1 MSNPLELSIV
11 IPAYNEAARLPATL
25 KTIRDYLEKQTW
37 SAEVIVVND
46 GSTDQTVGVVEELL
60 TKWESLRLVDNHG
73 NCGKGFSIRHGTL
86 QAKGKIVLFSDAD
99 LSTPVSELPKLVMPI
114 LRDDC
119 DITLGSRGI
128 DRSLIGVHQSRFR
141 EISGMIFNL
150 LVQITIGLPYK
161 DTQCGFKAFKREAS
175 LPVFERQ
182 TIMGFGFDPEFL
194 YIGRKRGLRIREIPI
209 RWNHVEGTTVHLLQD
224 SLKMFLDLILIRW
237 NDLNGKYS

>member
-73 NCGKGFSIRHGTL
+73 NYGKGYSIRHGTL

-99 LSTPVSELPKLVMPI
+99 LSAPVSELPKLVMPI
-114 LRDDC
+114 LRGDC

-141 EISGMIFNL
+141 EISGVIFNL
-150 LVQITIGLPYK
+150 LVRLTIGLPYR

-182 TIMGFGFDPEFL
+182 TIMGFGFDPEVL
-194 YIGRKRGLRIREIPI
+194 YIGMKRGLRIREIPV
-209 RWNHVEGTTVHLLQD
+209 RWNHVEGTTVRFLQD